1 MNFNILYT
9 RNVSQ
14 YCQQFFILWHT
25 CIIFAFC
32 KIILSFYIPYFTNFL
47 SHTTV
52 YPLEKLNFN
61 NFNFSLFIAPLK
73 RLLSYQNLTIHCRIF
88 LYHLFEEIHSSISA
102 RNLRSFRRCSSKN
115 KIAVDDENRTHSALD
130 VNCCLAVKSVH
141 YDD

>member
-9 RNVSQ
+9 RNVSR

-25 CIIFAFC
+25 CIIFVFC

-73 RLLSYQNLTIHCRIF
+73 RLLSYQNLT
-88 LYHLFEEIHSSISA
+88 
-102 RNLRSFRRCSSKN
+102 N
-115 KIAVDDENRTHSALD
+115 IAVSFCTIYSKKYTVASQREIFDHFVD
-130 VNCCLAVKSVH
+130 VVLRIKSP
-141 YDD
+141 

>member
-9 RNVSQ
+9 RNVSR

-73 RLLSYQNLTIHCRIF
+73 RLLSYQNLTNIAVSFCTI
-88 LYHLFEEIHSSISA
+88 YSKKYTVAISA